1 MLYLLFQEKAN
12 QEIADALFISL
23 RTVETHKHNIMEK
36 TGAKNLAGLVKFAI
50 RNKLFDDLF
59 Y

>member
-1 MLYLLFQEKAN
+1 
-12 QEIADALFISL
+12 L
-23 RTVETHKHNIMEK
+23 RTVETHKHNILEK

-50 RNKLFDDLF
+50 REKLFDDLF